1 MNCGA
6 YMVFDTALG
15 KPKDNSRDKGKD
27 ANLASDTYR
36 YRKQ

>member
-1 MNCGA
+1 
-6 YMVFDTALG
+6 MVFDTALG